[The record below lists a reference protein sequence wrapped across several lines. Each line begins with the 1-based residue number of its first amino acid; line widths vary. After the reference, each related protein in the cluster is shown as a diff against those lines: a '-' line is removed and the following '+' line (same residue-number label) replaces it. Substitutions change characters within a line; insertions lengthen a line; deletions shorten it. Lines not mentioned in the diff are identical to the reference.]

1 MLITIDPN
9 VRGCGVAAWNKAT
22 GTLLWA
28 TYVKNPYD
36 DLKTRAY
43 FRDTALAEAVWRY
56 ILDHRST
63 VTASEI
69 SAIIERP
76 RVYPGMPQTDLN
88 DLIDV
93 ATVGA
98 ACAAYSADAGG
109 AATVFPSEWKGQLA
123 KKAMLDRILGKLS
136 PEELKTVLKTNKS
149 DTEDILDAIGIG
161 LWHFG
166 RLNVKVYPGAE

>member
-9 VRGCGVAAWNKAT
+9 VRGCGVAGWAKAD
-22 GTLLWA
+22 GTFLWA
-28 TYVKNPYD
+28 AYVKNPY
-36 DLKTRAY
+36 LKPKERSYA
-43 FRDTALAEAVWRY
+43 RDSALAEEVYRHCVVGGM
-56 ILDHRST
+56 DDKT
-63 VTASEI
+63 VL
-69 SAIIERP
+69 IIERP

-98 ACAAYSADAGG
+98 AVAAYGMAPML
-109 AATVFPSEWKGQLA
+109 TVFPSEWKGQVP
-123 KKAMLDRILGKLS
+123 KKTMLSRIWEKLT
-136 PEELKTVLKTNKS
+136 PEERLVVQKTNKS

-166 RLNVKVYPGAE
+166 RLNITKYPGAEP